1 MKDLQIKSVENFISS
16 EMKSIEKKF
25 LDQLAEKDEKI

>member
-1 MKDLQIKSVENFISS
+1 LKDLQIKSVENFISA